1 MKIIIGHSNMDLDCF
16 GSMVLARSLYPSY
29 RLVSSHLI
37 HPVARAL
44 YNLYQNH
51 LDLLPGGELKNEAV
65 EHVVVVD
72 TRSRKRVE
80 EYLRHLKPGKTRIDV
95 YDHHPADS
103 ADIPGAVLHGFES
116 GANTTLLGLEVIE
129 RGLTV
134 GPEDAT
140 IALTGIYADTGN
152 FSHENV
158 AAEDF
163 RVAAF
168 LKAQGASLK
177 LVRTFLKTLKEEYQM
192 TLFHELL
199 NRLVYREVRGHLII
213 FVYQELDKQAG
224 GLAAVVEKIFEV
236 ENPDALFAVFAFKKE
251 GNALIVAR
259 SQKEAIDVRAILARF
274 GGGGHTQAASALLKK
289 TPPAG
294 VLRTLEETLDLT
306 LQPAMRAEKL
316 MTAAVALVRQEWSLK
331 EASLFLERIN
341 HTGAPVVDE
350 AGELCGFITL
360 RDIMKGRKADLMHAP
375 VKAYM
380 TRRVITGLPETTMRE
395 LETLM
400 FHNNIGHLPITAGSE
415 GAAARRVVGIVT
427 RSDYLRFAAR
437 RQVPETGR
445 TDPAAPDAPTGRT
458 DPAAAGS

>member
-1 MKIIIGHSNMDLDCF
+1 MNIIIGHSNMDLDCF
-16 GSMVLARSLYPSY
+16 GSMVLARTLCPSH
-29 RLVSSHLI
+29 RLVSSHLV

-51 LDLLPGGELKNEAV
+51 LDLLPAGELKNETV
-65 EHVVVVD
+65 EHVVIVD
-72 TRSRKRVE
+72 TRSQKRVE
-80 EYLRHLKPGKTRIDV
+80 EYLRHLKPEKMRIDV

-103 ADIPGAVLHGFES
+103 SDIPGAVLHGFEA
-116 GANTTLLGLEVIE
+116 GANTTLLGLEIIS
-129 RGLTV
+129 RGLAV

-158 AAEDF
+158 TSEDF

-168 LKAQGASLK
+168 LKEQGASLK

-199 NRLVYREVRGHLII
+199 NRLIYREVRGHLITFI
-213 FVYQELDKQAG
+213 FHELEKQAG

-259 SQKEAIDVRAILARF
+259 SQKAAIDVRAILSKF
-274 GGGGHTQAASALLKK
+274 GGGGHTRAASALLKK
-289 TPPAG
+289 TPPEG
-294 VLRTLEETLDLT
+294 VLHSLEELLDLT
-306 LQPAMRAEKL
+306 LLPALRAEQL
-316 MTAAVALVRQEWSLK
+316 MTGEVALVQEQWSLK
-331 EASLFLERIN
+331 EASLFLESIN
-341 HTGAPVVDE
+341 HTGTPVVDSV
-350 AGELCGFITL
+350 GKLCGFITL
-360 RDIMKGRKADLMHAP
+360 RDIMKGRKAGLMHAP

-380 TRRVITGLPETTMRE
+380 TRRVITGLRETTMRE
-395 LETLM
+395 VETLM

-415 GAAARRVVGIVT
+415 GDASRKVVGIVT
-427 RSDYLRFAAR
+427 RSDYLRFLTQ
-437 RQVPETGR
+437 RQVQGPE
-445 TDPAAPDAPTGRT
+445 PAPL
-458 DPAAAGS
+458 AAAGD